1 MNANWFEGTFAW
13 PCTTGPEGGAEKSVP
28 GGKAAMTSARSS
40 VASTAPGRRGGEV
53 LSSKPRWL
61 GLEPLAKGVKLLGSM
76 PIPNSSVQLNDGVVP
91 RSAAAVPSIGTSSD
105 SSTPSLSRSGSRTW
119 NHAGR
124 SIVASG
130 GIFAGTPSAGTPS
143 RSRAARRFSRP

>member
-1 MNANWFEGTFAW
+1 MSPSPLASMAIGQAGWLVGSWCTKKTLRSSPRLQVGAGGVVRQLGSSSLTRRRTVKANWFEGTFAW

-76 PIPNSSVQLNDGVVP
+76 PIPNSSVHLDDVVAP
-91 RSAAAVPSIGTSSD
+91 PSAAA
-105 SSTPSLSRSGSRTW
+105 
-119 NHAGR
+119 
-124 SIVASG
+124 
-130 GIFAGTPSAGTPS
+130 
-143 RSRAARRFSRP
+143 